1 MPLPLR
7 CRTAVLSAVLILSLA
22 GCGPDT
28 SDSGKAS
35 RTRASPTSASP
46 SAGLP
51 EGDSWRSAYVSESDD
66 AEIRDVAAASA
77 TEGWAIGR
85 DRIHVSTAIEKAS
98 GYSTF
103 FLHYDGEK
111 WRDYDAAAELPK
123 LATLGLTVL
132 EASGPDNVWL
142 FSTDLPLG
150 TLGTDPAFARWDGK
164 HWREVPLP
172 PSMTDKVKDAAVFA
186 PDDVWL
192 LAGEQRRPAPGHRLA
207 SEQAAWHWDGSRWT
221 SVPLPAQAE
230 AIDGR
235 SGDDIWAVGNA
246 PDDVELTK
254 LAAMHYDGHSWRL
267 TETPRYRFTD
277 PSLFEPRAGLDEVLA
292 SETGGV
298 WATGQHTFDRGDEGN
313 EPEDEAIL
321 LRWDGSRWVKEAAPD
336 VSLCCAPVASDGAGG
351 LVFGE
356 AQRTAEGKVIGIG
369 RPPYLPGKT
378 GKVTEADRRQ
388 RLLLHE
394 IERVPGTQQVWGV
407 GDIGSGGAGE
417 ENFYH
422 GVVVTYGSS

>member
-1 MPLPLR
+1 M
-7 CRTAVLSAVLILSLA
+7 LSAVLILSPA
-22 GCGPDT
+22 GCGPDA

-35 RTRASPTSASP
+35 RTRASPTPASP

-51 EGDSWRSAYVSESDD
+51 EGDSWRSAYVSASGD
-66 AEIRDVAAASA
+66 AEIRDVAA
-77 TEGWAIGR
+77 
-85 DRIHVSTAIEKAS
+85 
-98 GYSTF
+98 
-103 FLHYDGEK
+103 
-111 WRDYDAAAELPK
+111 ELPK
-123 LATLGLTVL
+123 LAALGLTVL

-164 HWREVPLP
+164 RRREVPLP

-192 LAGEQRRPAPGHRLA
+192 VAGEQRRPPPGHRPA
-207 SEQAAWHWDGSRWT
+207 GEQAAWHWDGSRWT

-235 SGDDIWAVGNA
+235 SGDDIWVVGHA
-246 PDDVELTK
+246 PNDVELTK
-254 LAAMHYDGHSWRL
+254 LAAMHYDGHSRRL

-277 PSLFEPRAGLDEVLA
+277 PSLYEPQAGLDEVLV

-298 WATGQHTFDRGDEGN
+298 WATGQHTFDRRDEGN
-313 EPEDEAIL
+313 EPDDEAIL

-336 VSLCCAPVASDGAGG
+336 VSLCCVPVASDGAGG

-356 AQRTAEGKVIGIG
+356 AQRTAAGKVIGIG
-369 RPPYLPGKT
+369 RPPT
-378 GKVTEADRRQ
+378 CRARQATEADRQQ

-407 GDIGSGGAGE
+407 GYIGSGGADE